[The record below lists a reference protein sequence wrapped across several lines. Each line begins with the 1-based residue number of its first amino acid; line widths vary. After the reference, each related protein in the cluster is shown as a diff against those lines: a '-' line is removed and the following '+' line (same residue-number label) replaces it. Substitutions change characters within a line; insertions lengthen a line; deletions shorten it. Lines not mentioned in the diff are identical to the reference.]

1 MPEDASVPARLKS
14 ALRIAAAILFLAML
28 VLVPFFLFAPTIEA
42 RMAGNI
48 GVPGVVTAIV
58 GGTLLALDIVLPVPS
73 SLVATAMGA
82 ALGSLT
88 GAFVNTLGLT
98 AGCLLGLVIGRSGAP
113 LAARILG
120 PALYPQFVLWTER
133 NGVAAVLLCRA
144 VPVLAEASIV
154 AAGAAKGR
162 TGPLMAAAGFA
173 DLCLGVLYAVAGAAQ
188 GPAAAPS
195 APAFAAAV
203 GIPALAAL
211 VSLLVMKWPGS

>member
-1 MPEDASVPARLKS
+1 MQASLQS
-14 ALRIAAAILFLAML
+14 ALRIAAAILLLAMF
-28 VLVPFFLFAPTIEA
+28 VLVPFFLFGPTLEA
-42 RMAGNI
+42 RMAGSI
-48 GVPGVVTAIV
+48 GVPGVATAMA

-82 ALGSLT
+82 ALGGWP
-88 GAFVNTLGLT
+88 GALVNTLGLT
-98 AGCLLGLVIGRSGAP
+98 AGCLLGLVIGRSGSP
-113 LAARILG
+113 LAGRILG
-120 PALYPQFVLWTER
+120 PALYARFVLWIER

-154 AAGAAKGR
+154 AAGTAKGR
-162 TGPLMAAAGFA
+162 TGPLLAAAGFA

-203 GIPALAAL
+203 GIPVLAAI
-211 VSLLVMKWPGS
+211 VSLSWIRRRPRS